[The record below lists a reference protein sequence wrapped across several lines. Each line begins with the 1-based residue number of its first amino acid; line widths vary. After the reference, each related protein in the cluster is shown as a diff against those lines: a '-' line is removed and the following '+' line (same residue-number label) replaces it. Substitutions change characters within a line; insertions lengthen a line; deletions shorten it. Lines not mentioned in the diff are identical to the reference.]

1 MKVFTKALVLGVAAL
16 LGMSAMAQQQAT
28 TTGEV
33 RRIDVAKGKIAIKHG
48 AIADFKLP
56 AMTLVYEIPKNLIS
70 KVKPGDRVKFT
81 ATQANNRYT
90 IDDIE
95 VDN

>member
-1 MKVFTKALVLGVAAL
+1 MKTLVKVLVFGVAVS
-16 LGMSAMAQQQAT
+16 LGGSVVAQQQVM

-70 KVKPGDRVKFT
+70 KVKPGDKVKFT
-81 ATQANNRYT
+81 ATQANNRYA
-90 IDDIE
+90 IDEIE
-95 VDN
+95 VDK